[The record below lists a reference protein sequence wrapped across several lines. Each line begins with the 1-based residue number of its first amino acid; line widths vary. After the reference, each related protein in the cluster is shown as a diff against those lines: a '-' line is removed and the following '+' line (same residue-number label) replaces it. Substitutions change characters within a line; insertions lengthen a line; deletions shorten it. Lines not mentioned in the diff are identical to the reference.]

1 MSSKVYLIPAADDE
15 PNESVSRKARAAY
28 LQLGLQEKLEKDDF
42 VALKIHFGEKNN
54 TGYINPHW
62 LQGLIREIQQKT
74 PRAFLTDSNTLY
86 VGNRSNSIDHLR
98 LAWSH
103 GFTPD
108 IVGIPVIIADGLT
121 GRDVHETKRAPSTPS
136 ALSTPGSTH
145 TPSASGAP
153 PTPSASGAPRPP
165 SAPHSPSAPHTP
177 LAPRTSS
184 TARST
189 AHTPPTPTSL
199 SRIKSAKISG
209 AFLSSDAFLCLTHV
223 TGHVQTG
230 IGAAIKNMGMGCASR
245 AGKLDQHSNVH
256 PRVSAKACRNCSLC
270 FDYCPADAIVQA
282 EGHVEIVDE
291 KCIGCGACLVVCKYS
306 AIKFRWDEDARR
318 LQEKM
323 AEYALTVQ
331 QIYKGKIGFINFLTK
346 ITKDC
351 DCMSKDQPRIV
362 EDIGILASTDAVA
375 IDKASADLVFAH
387 SKGKDMFR
395 AGYDLDWSYQLK
407 HGEHIGL
414 GSQDYELIKVSD

>member
-1 MSSKVYLIPAADDE
+1 MSSKVYLIPAAADE
-15 PNESVSRKARAAY
+15 PNESLSRKARAAY
-28 LQLGLQEKLEKDDF
+28 LQIGLQEKLEKDDF

-74 PRAFLTDSNTLY
+74 SRAFLTDSNTLY

-121 GRDVHETKRAPSTPS
+121 GRDVHETKRTPST
-136 ALSTPGSTH
+136 LS
-145 TPSASGAP
+145 
-153 PTPSASGAPRPP
+153 
-165 SAPHSPSAPHTP
+165 
-177 LAPRTSS
+177 
-184 TARST
+184 
-189 AHTPPTPTSL
+189 SL

-291 KCIGCGACLVVCKYS
+291 KCIGCGECLVVCKYS

-331 QIYKGKIGFINFLTK
+331 QIFKGKIGFINFLTK

-362 EDIGILASTDAVA
+362 EDIGILASVDAVA
-375 IDKASADLVFAH
+375 IDKASADLVFTH

-414 GSQDYELIKVSD
+414 GSQDYELIKVSEIF